1 MKAEDYKQL
10 QAKHKDLPSFE
21 TLDQEFSISQIDAE
35 THLLIE
41 IKKKIAE
48 KLEPTIDF
56 LSGLLNPEGLT
67 NMFEC
72 RNMTKKDQQSILQ
85 TYQHLMEH
93 YRYILETDII
103 STDDAHAD
111 AITSITKAW
120 LSNKK
125 PLLEIISKTRCSW
138 QKNIEPKEILEYLG

>member
-1 MKAEDYKQL
+1 MKTEDYKKL
-10 QAKHKDLPSFE
+10 QATHKDLPSFE

-35 THLLIE
+35 THQLNE

-56 LSGLLNPEGLT
+56 LSGLLNPEGIT
-67 NMFEC
+67 PMFEC
-72 RNMTKKDQQSILQ
+72 RNMTKKDQQAVLQ

-103 STDDAHAD
+103 STDEAHAD

-120 LSNKK
+120 LANKQA
-125 PLLEIISKTRCSW
+125 LLEIISKTRCNW

>member
-41 IKKKIAE
+41 IKKKMAE

-56 LSGLLNPEGLT
+56 LAGLLNPEGLT

-93 YRYILETDII
+93 YRYLLETDII
-103 STDDAHAD
+103 STDNAHAD
-111 AITSITKAW
+111 AIASITKAW

-125 PLLEIISKTRCSW
+125 PLLEIIGKTRCSW

>member
-1 MKAEDYKQL
+1 MKQEDYAKI
-10 QAKHKDLPSFE
+10 QAKHKELPSFE
-21 TLDQEFSISQIDAE
+21 TLDQEFAISQMDAE
-35 THLLIE
+35 THQLIE

-56 LSGLLNPEGLT
+56 LAGLLNPEGLT

-72 RNMTKKDQQSILQ
+72 RNMTKKDQQAILT

-111 AITSITKAW
+111 AITSITKVW
-120 LSNKK
+120 ISNKK
-125 PLLEIISKTRCSW
+125 ALLEIIGKTRCSW

>member
-1 MKAEDYKQL
+1 MKAEDYNKL
-10 QAKHKDLPSFE
+10 QTKHKDLPTFE
-21 TLDQEFSISQIDAE
+21 TLDQEFAISQIDAE
-35 THLLIE
+35 THQLNE

-72 RNMTKKDQQSILQ
+72 RNMTKKDQQAIL
-85 TYQHLMEH
+85 TVYQHLMEH
-93 YRYILETDII
+93 YRYLLETDII

-120 LSNKK
+120 LANKQA
-125 PLLEIISKTRCSW
+125 LLEIISKTRCNW